1 MHTLQTRWRLH
12 CVMRSRVT
20 WRRAIHQVQLA
31 DEELD
36 DEATEAVRGY
46 GGDDDET
53 LQFVLTA
60 AERGDVTALRTV
72 YTSPVVAWVG

>member
-1 MHTLQTRWRLH
+1 MIRALAA
-12 CVMRSRVT
+12 C
-20 WRRAIHQVQLA
+20 RRAIHQVQLA

-53 LQFVLTA
+53 LQFVLSA

-72 YTSPVVAWVG
+72 HASPGKA